1 MIDYIINLS
10 SLSPTSGININVIL
24 LVLTVKVFSCCTLP
38 CSLHIWNHFAKSQ
51 QYKLRWRFSLW
62 RLCLKLE
69 RASVLYL
76 GFYSLLSRPCAI
88 KINILSSHS
97 SSWNRIELFLS
108 YNINS
113 NSFNILVLATSRSPW
128 VQHQCSSST
137 WISIFDNSCWLYFI
151 HSSHKELVSKTDT

>member
-1 MIDYIINLS
+1 M
-10 SLSPTSGININVIL
+10 VV
-24 LVLTVKVFSCCTLP
+24 LVLTIKVFSCCALP
-38 CSLHIWNHFAKSQ
+38 CSLHIWNHSAKSQ
-51 QYKLRWRFSLW
+51 QYKLRRRFSLW

-108 YNINS
+108 YNINR
-113 NSFNILVLATSRSPW
+113 NSFDILVLAASRSPW
-128 VQHQCSSST
+128 VQYQCSSST
-137 WISIFDNSCWLYFI
+137 WIFISHNSCWLYLI
-151 HSSHKELVSKTDT
+151 HSPYKELVWKTDT